1 MQHGRPAASGSRLLW
16 SRPPGKVT
24 GFESAAPPATGPK
37 MAPRRVPEG
46 TDLGGGRRAVAQ
58 EPRGPVSTALT
69 LTGKA
74 SSSPRGNGGILRFL
88 IGLQRLSGPNVSA
101 MDTDGP
107 PGGLHRPTAEVQA
120 DRGRRFATGTSLTS
134 TGRRSRLSRLEDNA
148 VLGGQVRRR
157 PGVDG
162 PTGCFECRRR
172 RPGKSR

>member
-1 MQHGRPAASGSRLLW
+1 M
-16 SRPPGKVT
+16 T

-88 IGLQRLSGPNVSA
+88 IGMQRLSGPNVSA
-101 MDTDGP
+101 MDNDGP
-107 PGGLHRPTAEVQA
+107 PGGSIGPRPRSRRIG
-120 DRGRRFATGTSLTS
+120 DCGLRRGRPVPPQGD
-134 TGRRSRLSRLEDNA
+134 GRAPVVWRTTQSSAGRYVVEQGLA
-148 VLGGQVRRR
+148 GR
-157 PGVDG
+157 PRASGVG
-162 PTGCFECRRR
+162 AAS
-172 RPGKSR
+172 PGKAGEQRHRAGWSSQVPRDAAAGLG